1 MLNCAA
7 VVLAAGKGTRMKSE
21 LPKVMHQLAGK
32 TLIDHVLDRVESVK
46 IKDILTIV
54 GHGREIVS
62 QHLSGRSE
70 IVVQEQQL
78 GTGHALMQAVPLLKD
93 EHTILVLSGDQ
104 PLLTSATLE
113 SLVEWHRESKASATV
128 LTAILDNPSG
138 YGRII
143 KAAGGF
149 RGIIEE
155 KDAEPEQKEI
165 KEINTGTYCFQGA
178 LLKSALQR
186 ITPQNAQGEYYL
198 TDIFQVLLA
207 AGRRIETY
215 CTLDAREALG
225 INNRVQLAEA
235 EDIIYDRIRT
245 YWMMEGVTIVNPAS
259 VFIDSEVTL
268 SRDVVINPF
277 TFIKGKSHIGERA
290 VIGPGTTL
298 TDCICESGCQIVN
311 SVAKESKI
319 GENNIIGPFAYLRP
333 GTVLGKDVKVGDF
346 VEVKNSQIGDGSKIP
361 HLSYIGDSTLGKN
374 VNIGAGTITCNYDG
388 KKKHATIIGD
398 NTFVGSNTNFV
409 APLQIGR
416 DAVIGAG
423 STITK
428 DVPDKALAV
437 ERSQQKIIENWQSAK
452 DK

>member
-1 MLNCAA
+1 MLNCTA

-32 TLIDHVLDRVESVK
+32 TLIDHVLDRVESIK

-62 QHLSGRSE
+62 QHISRRSKV
-70 IVVQEQQL
+70 VVQEQQL
-78 GTGHALMQAVPLLKD
+78 GTGHALMQAIPFLQD

-113 SLVEWHRESKASATV
+113 SLLEHHRQSKASATV
-128 LTAILDNPSG
+128 LTAILDNPFG

-143 KAAGGF
+143 KDQGGF

-155 KDAEPEQKEI
+155 KDADPRQKEI

-178 LLKSALQR
+178 LLKTALQR
-186 ITPQNAQGEYYL
+186 IIPQNAQGEYYL
-198 TDIFQVLLA
+198 TDVFQLLLA
-207 AGRRIETY
+207 EGQRIDTY
-215 CTLDAREALG
+215 CTSDAKEALG

-259 VFIDSEVTL
+259 VFIDTEAIL

-277 TFIKGKSHIGERA
+277 TFIKGKSYIGERA

-298 TDCICESGCQIVN
+298 TDCICESGCEIMN
-311 SVAKESKI
+311 SVAKEAKI

-333 GTVLGKDVKVGDF
+333 GTVLGKGVKVGDF

-388 KKKHATIIGD
+388 KKKHATLIGD

-409 APLQIGR
+409 APLQIGQ